1 MSEAGF
7 KDISTFFVAGINY
20 KKSDAAVRGQFSVNT
35 DQYQQLT
42 QLAAQHRVQHF
53 FVLST
58 CNRTEMYGFAEQI
71 DDFNQLL
78 CAVTQG
84 SLEDFR
90 KMAYQKSGIDAI
102 EHLFNVAAGLDSQ
115 ILGDYEIVGQLK
127 QSVRFSKEH
136 QCIDAYL
143 DRLINEVL
151 QASKKIRTT
160 TGLSGGT
167 VSVSFAAVQ
176 YIKNHFENVEGK
188 KILLIGTGKIG
199 SNTCKNLVDYL
210 PGTSVT
216 VINRTPDKAMAL
228 ADKYHV
234 SFGVMENLSECLST
248 ADVVMVATNA
258 ATALI
263 NQSMLAADSQQ
274 LLIDLSVPFN
284 IDVDVHTLPN
294 ISLVNVDELSKI
306 KDETLM
312 RRTAE
317 IPKAKLIIRDHL
329 EAFNDWR
336 EMRKHVPVLKT
347 AKTQLQKIY
356 SGYNS
361 ISTSPLSIDKPLKA
375 AEENIQKVINNM
387 AVKMRQEHQPGCHCI
402 EAMNS
407 FMSIPAHLN

>member
-20 KKSDAAVRGQFSVNT
+20 KKSDAAVRGQFSVNS
-35 DQYQQLT
+35 DQYQQLM
-42 QLAAQHRVQHF
+42 QLAVQHRVQHF

-176 YIKNHFENVEGK
+176 YIKNHFENFEGK

-228 ADKYHV
+228 ADKYNV
-234 SFGVMENLSECLST
+234 SFDVMENLSDCLSN

-258 ATALI
+258 ETALI

-284 IDVDVHTLPN
+284 IDVDVNTLPN

-317 IPKAKLIIRDHL
+317 IPKANLIIRDHL
-329 EAFNDWR
+329 EAFNDWH

-356 SGYNS
+356 SGYSS
-361 ISTSPLSIDKPLKA
+361 ISASSLPIDKPRKA

>member
-20 KKSDAAVRGQFSVNT
+20 KKSDAAVRGQFSVNS
-35 DQYQQLT
+35 DQYQQLM
-42 QLAAQHRVQHF
+42 QLADQHRIQHF

-78 CAVTQG
+78 CTVTQG

-127 QSVRFSKEH
+127 QSVKFSKEH

-176 YIKNHFENVEGK
+176 CIKNHFENFEGK

-228 ADKYHV
+228 ADKYQV
-234 SFGVMENLSECLST
+234 SFDVMENLSDCLST

-258 ATALI
+258 ETALI

-284 IDVDVHTLPN
+284 IDVDVKTFPN

-329 EAFNDWR
+329 EAFNDWH

-356 SGYNS
+356 SGYRS
-361 ISTSPLSIDKPLKA
+361 ISTSSLSIDKPRKA

-407 FMSIPAHLN
+407 FMSIPTHLN

>member
-20 KKSDAAVRGQFSVNT
+20 KKSDAAVRGQFSVNS
-35 DQYQQLT
+35 DQYQQLM
-42 QLAAQHRVQHF
+42 QLAAQYCVQHF

-127 QSVRFSKEH
+127 QSVKFSKEH

-176 YIKNHFENVEGK
+176 YIKNHFESFEGK

-199 SNTCKNLVDYL
+199 GNTCKNLVDYL

-228 ADKYHV
+228 ADKYQV
-234 SFGVMENLSECLST
+234 SFDVMENLSDCISN

-258 ATALI
+258 ETALI
-263 NQSMLAADSQQ
+263 NQSMLTADSQQ

-284 IDVDVHTLPN
+284 IDVDVNTLPN
-294 ISLVNVDELSKI
+294 ISFVNVDELSKI

-329 EAFNDWR
+329 EAFNDWH

-356 SGYNS
+356 SGYSS
-361 ISTSPLSIDKPLKA
+361 ISTASLSIDKPRKA

-407 FMSIPAHLN
+407 FMSIPSHLN

>member
-20 KKSDAAVRGQFSVNT
+20 KKSDAAVRGQFSVNS
-35 DQYQQLT
+35 DQYQQLM
-42 QLAAQHRVQHF
+42 QLAGQHRVQHF

-58 CNRTEMYGFAEQI
+58 CNRTEMYGFAEEI
-71 DDFNQLL
+71 DDFNHLL
-78 CAVTQG
+78 CSVTQG
-84 SLEDFR
+84 TLEDFR

-176 YIKNHFENVEGK
+176 YIKNHFENFEEK

-234 SFGVMENLSECLST
+234 SFDVMENLSDCLST
-248 ADVVMVATNA
+248 VDVVMVATNA
-258 ATALI
+258 ETALI
-263 NQSMLAADSQQ
+263 NQSMLTADSQQ

-284 IDVDVHTLPN
+284 IDVDVNSLPN
-294 ISLVNVDELSKI
+294 IRLVNVDELSKI

-329 EAFNDWR
+329 EAFNDWH

-356 SGYNS
+356 LGYSS
-361 ISTSPLSIDKPLKA
+361 ISTSSLSIDKPRKV

-402 EAMNS
+402 EAMNI

>member
-127 QSVRFSKEH
+127 QSVRFSKER

-176 YIKNHFENVEGK
+176 YIKNHFENIEEK

-234 SFGVMENLSECLST
+234 SFDVMENLTECLST

-284 IDVDVHTLPN
+284 IDVDVNTLPN

-306 KDETLM
+306 KDETLL

-329 EAFNDWR
+329 EAFNDWH

-356 SGYNS
+356 LGYSS
-361 ISTSPLSIDKPLKA
+361 ISTSSLSIDKPRKA

-402 EAMNS
+402 EAMNI
-407 FMSIPAHLN
+407 FMSIPAYLN

>member
-20 KKSDAAVRGQFSVNT
+20 KKSDAAVRGQFSVNS
-35 DQYQQLT
+35 DQYQQLMK
-42 QLAAQHRVQHF
+42 LAAQYRVQHF

-78 CAVTQG
+78 CSVTQG

-176 YIKNHFENVEGK
+176 YIKNHFENFDGK

-234 SFGVMENLSECLST
+234 SFDVMENLSDCLST

-258 ATALI
+258 ETALI

-284 IDVDVHTLPN
+284 IDVDVNTLPN

-329 EAFNDWR
+329 EAFNDWH

-356 SGYNS
+356 SGYRS
-361 ISTSPLSIDKPLKA
+361 ISASSLSIDKPRKA

>member
-1 MSEAGF
+1 MSVAEL

-20 KKSDAAVRGQFSVNT
+20 KKSDATIRGQFSVNN
-35 DQYQQLT
+35 DQYLQLINR
-42 QLAAQHRVQHF
+42 ASHYNIQHF

-58 CNRTEMYGFAEQI
+58 CNRTEIYGFAEQV
-71 DDFNQLL
+71 DAFNQLL
-78 CAVTQG
+78 CDVTEG

-90 KMAYQKSGIDAI
+90 KMAYQKAGIDAI

-127 QSVRFSKEH
+127 QCVKFSKEH

-160 TGLSGGT
+160 TTLSGGT

-176 YIKNHFENVEGK
+176 YIKNHFKSIVGK

-210 PGTSVT
+210 PGASVT
-216 VINRTPDKAMAL
+216 LLNRTADKAFAL
-228 ADKYHV
+228 AEKYHV
-234 SFGVMENLSECLST
+234 SADVMENISERISLS
-248 ADVVMVATNA
+248 DVILVATNA
-258 ATALI
+258 EASMI
-263 NQSMLAADSQQ
+263 NKSMLSANSKQ

-284 IDVDVHTLPN
+284 IDVDVNELPN
-294 ISLVNVDELSKI
+294 ITLVNVDELSKI
-306 KDETLM
+306 KDETLQ

-317 IPKAKLIIRDHL
+317 IPKATNIIRDHL
-329 EAFNDWR
+329 EAFNDWH

-356 SGYNS
+356 LGYTGF
-361 ISTSPLSIDKPLKA
+361 IPTSLQIESPIKS
-375 AEENIQKVINNM
+375 AEENIQKVINSM
-387 AVKMRQEHQPGCHCI
+387 AVKMKQEHQPGCHCI
-402 EAMNS
+402 EAMNR
-407 FMSIPAHLN
+407 FMSIAAHSN